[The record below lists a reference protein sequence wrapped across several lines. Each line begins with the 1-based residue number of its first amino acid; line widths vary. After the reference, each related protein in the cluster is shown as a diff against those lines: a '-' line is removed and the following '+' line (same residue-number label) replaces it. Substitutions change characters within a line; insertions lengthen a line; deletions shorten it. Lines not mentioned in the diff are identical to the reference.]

1 MRFFVYGTLKPGEQY
16 FRPYCEGKIVAAE
29 YAYILGQLFAL
40 PFGYPAAIA
49 GSDRVGGYLLT
60 FPDETVLSALDELE
74 GYDPN
79 RPLDANEYQRDRVAV
94 YRFAGNSELRNP
106 TSELI
111 LAEAWAY
118 FMTASRVH
126 SVGGIL
132 LPSGWWQ
139 GSDRYF

>member
-1 MRFFVYGTLKPGEQY
+1 MRIFVYGTLKPGEKY
-16 FRPYCEGKIVAAE
+16 FRPYCDGKIVAAE

-40 PFGYPAAIA
+40 PFGYPAAIS
-49 GSDRVGGYLLT
+49 GSDRIGGYLLT
-60 FPDETVLSALDELE
+60 FADEAVLSALDELE

-79 RPLDANEYQRDRVAV
+79 GPADANEYRRDRISV
-94 YRFAGNSELRNP
+94 YRFSGGV
-106 TSELI
+106 

-139 GSDRYF
+139 RSDRYF